1 MTEESV
7 GAGGDTHQL
16 LLLHLAPF
24 GLFLEELLP
33 TLSLQRQLAT
43 CPLAIVHRARAIRP
57 PRVSRTFRVE
67 GTFSLLCRESS
78 FPNLAKRGGRFV
90 PGRRAETRDVDLA
103 VRLSSALSTPNLR
116 RSADATRGALL
127 DSRIGQNLA
136 VSRVDF
142 PRGERREERLWECCH
157 IFLEHRKFSIGRI
170 RDWHY
175 HRMTFVGVSGASLSC
190 LAAHHDVINKIGFCR
205 LRHLPGNMGHA
216 RHSARRPEVARR
228 CEGPPPRYIEN
239 ALRRVD
245 LIGP

>member
-33 TLSLQRQLAT
+33 TLSLQRQLVT

-142 PRGERREERLWECCH
+142 PRGERRGSGMLSCFSRAQEIQNWSNTRLVLPSYDFCLSLRSVA
-157 IFLEHRKFSIGRI
+157 FL
-170 RDWHY
+170 
-175 HRMTFVGVSGASLSC
+175 C
-190 LAAHHDVINKIGFCR
+190 LAAHHNVIDLNKIRRFCPSV
-205 LRHLPGNMGHA
+205 PGNK
-216 RHSARRPEVARR
+216 RHREALGSTPGGRPPVRGSAPAIHRE
-228 CEGPPPRYIEN
+228 
-239 ALRRVD
+239 RVETR
-245 LIGP
+245 